1 MTRLPE
7 WLGTGH
13 ERRAKLLACLAVVC
27 LAVAT
32 AGVLAAPDRPRLTV
46 DDEPPENNT
55 YVALQGYQDE
65 GRAIEVAPDGELV
78 WEYDDTDDVFDVEA
92 LGPDRVQISTADEI
106 PDAECPEQY
115 RNDGFRNCVRN
126 SLRIVEQSTND
137 VVWEYAWYDAEL
149 HEHELHDADHYTVA
163 ADGNETGREDRW
175 VLVDMG
181 NDRVFS
187 VDRDGEIL
195 WEWNATET
203 YDRPDGMGPEGDWTH
218 MNDVDRLEP
227 GVFQVSLRNFDTV
240 VELHVENA
248 SAGDADDAASPAGR
262 SDREVTVEPVV
273 GPNSFSGSG
282 GPLYEQHNPD
292 RLADD
297 HLLVADSEHDR
308 VVELNADNEVVWEFG
323 GSATLKWP
331 RDADRQSNGH
341 TLVTDSYNDRVVEVD
356 ENGEVVW
363 AVETGGLPYEADRVP
378 GEGSA
383 DRPTAAHADLAG
395 GGRESLVSQYL
406 GYVIA
411 LVKYVLPAGLDEQAL
426 TLLVAAVSVLGAA
439 VEGVRWRGVSL
450 PASLRRGSRE

>member
-32 AGVLAAPDRPRLTV
+32 VGVLAAPDRPRLTV
-46 DDEPPENNT
+46 DDERPENNT

-65 GRAIEVAPDGELV
+65 GRAIEVAPDGDVV
-78 WEYDDTDDVFDVEA
+78 WEYADTDDVFDVEE
-92 LGPDRVQISTADEI
+92 LGPDRVQISTAEEI
-106 PDAECPEQY
+106 PEAECPEQY
-115 RNDGFRNCVRN
+115 RGDGFRNCVRN
-126 SLRIVEQSTND
+126 SLRIVEKSTND
-137 VVWEYAWYDAEL
+137 VVWEYAWFDAEL

-187 VDRDGEIL
+187 VNRDEEIL

-240 VELHVENA
+240 VELHVENGT
-248 SAGDADDAASPAGR
+248 SAD
-262 SDREVTVEPVV
+262 DREVTVEPVV

-292 RLADD
+292 RLADG

-323 GSATLKWP
+323 GSATLNWP

-341 TLVTDSYNDRVVEVD
+341 TLVADSYNDRVVEVD
-356 ENGEVVW
+356 DNGDVVW
-363 AVETGGLPYEADRVP
+363 AVKTGGLPYEADRAP

-383 DRPTAAHADLAG
+383 DRPTATEGELAE
-395 GGRESLVSQYL
+395 GGRESFVERYL
-406 GYVIA
+406 GYTVA
-411 LVKYVLPAGLDEQAL
+411 LSKYVLPERVGEQAL
-426 TLLVAAVSVLGAA
+426 ALLVAAVSVLGAA

-450 PASLRRGSRE
+450 PASLRRDAGE